1 MRNEVVGTL
10 SSMMKADQH
19 DRRSSTYELSYVFR
33 FNDDACIS
41 PKKVIIPSSGY
52 LRVQVVYDSAGH
64 IAVACNL
71 LKLFANPGVVIL
83 HIEVRIVHD
92 FCSGIGCVV
101 RSNK

>member
-19 DRRSSTYELSYVFR
+19 DRRSSTYELSYVFL

-41 PKKVIIPSSGY
+41 PKKVIISSSGY

-71 LKLFANPGVVIL
+71 LKLFANK
-83 HIEVRIVHD
+83 
-92 FCSGIGCVV
+92 SGFGDTPY
-101 RSNK
+101 RAQNSP